1 MNINKIDK
9 NYRIKKL
16 KSALQNERE
25 IDEVDTVLG
34 KEELYKDLLERIHK
48 IILGEFEY
56 NKSNKDFIYRK
67 QGYAFDKKNV
77 ATGIKSFGII
87 EILLKNKQLDE
98 NTILI
103 IDEPEVHLH
112 PQWIVEYARILV
124 LIHKYIGC
132 HIFISSHNPDM
143 IQAIRYI
150 SEKQD
155 VLKSLDFYLADED
168 DNKKYT
174 YRHLSKDIE
183 PIFECFNVSLNKI
196 EKYSI

>member
-1 MNINKIDK
+1 
-9 NYRIKKL
+9 
-16 KSALQNERE
+16 
-25 IDEVDTVLG
+25 
-34 KEELYKDLLERIHK
+34 
-48 IILGEFEY
+48 
-56 NKSNKDFIYRK
+56 
-67 QGYAFDKKNV
+67 
-77 ATGIKSFGII
+77 
-87 EILLKNKQLDE
+87 
-98 NTILI
+98 
-103 IDEPEVHLH
+103 
-112 PQWIVEYARILV
+112 
-124 LIHKYIGC
+124 
-132 HIFISSHNPDM
+132 M

>member
-1 MNINKIDK
+1 MKKHLLLCCLIGIMSILGYFYFQRKIIFIDHPTIEINSPFYYKK
-9 NYRIKKL
+9 YIKKV
-16 KSALQNERE
+16 KNGSIN
-25 IDEVDTVLG
+25 
-34 KEELYKDLLERIHK
+34 
-48 IILGEFEY
+48 
-56 NKSNKDFIYRK
+56 
-67 QGYAFDKKNV
+67 DK
-77 ATGIKSFGII
+77 T
-87 EILLKNKQLDE
+87 L
-98 NTILI
+98 LI

-143 IQAIRYI
+143 IQAICYI